1 MRTHPVFLRLDGRA
15 CVVVGGDAAAES
27 KVAGCLEARAVV
39 RVIAPEV
46 TAGLAARAT
55 EGALVWLRREYQAG
69 DLAGVFLAYAVTRD
83 PALIAR
89 LRAEGDRERV
99 LLNVLDVPEA
109 CTFFAPAIVDR
120 GDLRIA
126 VGTGGASP
134 ALAGRLRR
142 QLEEVV
148 GVEYTTLVAILGAVR
163 RRLEGDS
170 SRRAV
175 TDSLLDSPLL
185 ELVRRRDR
193 AGIDTLL
200 GRVAGA
206 GCTLAALGVEAPG

>member
-1 MRTHPVFLRLDGRA
+1 M
-15 CVVVGGDAAAES
+15 
-27 KVAGCLEARAVV
+27 V